1 VNIFWVQQNARQ
13 SGLGDKEKFQMKILV
28 LGSGLMGPA
37 AAFNAMLDPAV
48 SQVTLCDM
56 NQQQLDAA
64 QAKLESMEGGEKLS
78 AVVLDLNDQEAASKL
93 MADFDA
99 IVAALPK
106 VAISLGIRAA
116 LTAETPLVDLGWPP
130 ETTVADIKQQAKATG
145 TLIVPGCGVEP
156 GLTEIV
162 ARYLAEKLDRVD
174 ELHIKCGGIPE
185 EPAPPLGYKIV
196 FGGRQMPLRESDARI
211 VQDGTLVPVPRYS
224 GAEQVFFPGVGE
236 CEAWHEGF
244 MPWLLELPA
253 LKDLRVGTQKTVR
266 WPGYADKVTVLKEM
280 GLLSQEPVTVDGVQ
294 VSPKSLLDTL
304 LYPRVKL
311 EEGERDIALFRV
323 EAIGEKAGRP
333 RKHRIEMVDRYDD
346 TLGFTSMAR
355 TTAFTGAIVAR
366 MIARGDL
373 KTTGI
378 LPPEQVV
385 IGPLFDRLVDELAAA
400 GVQFELT
407 TEKTET
413 LGVGGL

>member
-1 VNIFWVQQNARQ
+1 
-13 SGLGDKEKFQMKILV
+13 MKILV

-116 LTAETPLVDLGWPP
+116 LTAGTPLVDLGWPP
-130 ETTVADIKQQAKATG
+130 ETKIADIKQQAKATG

-244 MPWLLELPA
+244 MPWLMDLKA
-253 LKDLRVGTQKTVR
+253 LKGLKLGTQMTCR
-266 WPGYADKVTVLKEM
+266 WPGYAAKVNVLKEM
-280 GLLSQEPVTVDGVQ
+280 GLLSQEPVDVDGVQ
-294 VSPKSLLDTL
+294 VVPKKLLDAL
-304 LYPRVKL
+304 LYPHVKL
-311 EEGERDIALFRV
+311 EEGERDITLFRV
-323 EAIGEKAGRP
+323 EATGEKDGYP
-333 RKHRIEMVDRYDD
+333 RRYKVEMVDRYDEV
-346 TLGFTSMAR
+346 LGFTSMAR

-366 MIARGDL
+366 MIARGDI
-373 KTTGI
+373 KATGF
-378 LPPEQVV
+378 LMPEQVV
-385 IGPLFDRLVDELAAA
+385 VGPLFDTLLDELAAA
-400 GVQFELT
+400 NVKLEIT
-407 TEKTET
+407 TKKTKV
-413 LGVGGL
+413 LN